1 MSPQTG
7 WILQEEVVPRLRS
20 VIPQAVSF
28 IGSEDAQELIQ
39 DATAIAA
46 RILHNAEAKGKK
58 VASSS
63 VAYYSIQHCR
73 SGRRSVGNSC
83 SDVHGSGTQING
95 KSRLKSLDEA
105 AAIDEENGGEIFEFH
120 DILSND
126 AKEDPSMAAAR
137 NLDWQS
143 FCAGLSK
150 RERTMVVFVSEG
162 KTLRDAA
169 HVLKVSDSTMQNS
182 KRNLGVKILEFMGLD
197 ILVQVQRLPGWK
209 KDLEATREKMACRIE
224 RRH

>member
-7 WILQEEVVPRLRS
+7 WILQEEIVPRLRS
-20 VIPQAVSF
+20 AIPQAVSF

-83 SDVHGSGTQING
+83 SDVHGSGTQITG
-95 KSRLKSLDEA
+95 RSRLKSLDETV
-105 AAIDEENGGEIFEFH
+105 AIDEESGGEILEFH

-126 AKEDPSMAAAR
+126 AEDPSMAAAR

-150 RERTMVVFVSEG
+150 RERTMVVFVAEG

>member
-20 VIPQAVSF
+20 AIPQAVSF

-39 DATAIAA
+39 DATARAA
-46 RILHNAEAKGKK
+46 QILHNAEAKGKK
-58 VASSS
+58 VAGSS
-63 VAYYSIQHCR
+63 VAYYSIQHSR
-73 SGRRSVGNSC
+73 FGRRSVGNSC
-83 SDVHGSGTQING
+83 SDVLGSGTQLNG
-95 KSRLKSLDEA
+95 RSQLKSLDETA
-105 AAIDEENGGEIFEFH
+105 PMDEETGGEILEFH

-126 AKEDPSMAAAR
+126 AEDPSMAAAR

-143 FCAGLSK
+143 FCAGLSE
-150 RERTMVVFVSEG
+150 RENTMVVFVAEG

-182 KRNLGVKILEFMGLD
+182 KRNLGVKILEFMGSG
-197 ILVQVQRLPGWK
+197 ILREVQRRPQWQEG
-209 KDLEATREKMACRIE
+209 LEATKEKMACRHQ
-224 RRH
+224 RVAV

>member
-20 VIPQAVSF
+20 AIPQAVNF
-28 IGSEDAQELIQ
+28 VGCEDAQELIQ

-83 SDVHGSGTQING
+83 SDVHGSGTQIAG
-95 KSRLKSLDEA
+95 RSRLKSLDEA
-105 AAIDEENGGEIFEFH
+105 AAIDEESGGEILEFH

-126 AKEDPSMAAAR
+126 AEDPSMAAAR
-137 NLDWQS
+137 HLDWQS
-143 FCAGLSK
+143 FCAGLSE
-150 RERTMVVFVSEG
+150 RERTMVVFVAEG

-182 KRNLGVKILEFMGLD
+182 KRDLAVKILEFMGID

>member
-20 VIPQAVSF
+20 AIPQAVSF

-83 SDVHGSGTQING
+83 SDVHGSGTQITG
-95 KSRLKSLDEA
+95 RSRLKSLDETV
-105 AAIDEENGGEIFEFH
+105 AIDEESGGEILEFH

-126 AKEDPSMAAAR
+126 AEDPSMAAAR

-143 FCAGLSK
+143 FCAGLSE
-150 RERTMVVFVSEG
+150 RERTMVVYVAEG

-182 KRNLGVKILEFMGLD
+182 KRNLGVKILEFMGID